1 MKLDPGIHIV
11 MYSVL
16 FLKPGVIVGE
26 VRDLPYDTEDSIE
39 FVLHLDTNRS
49 LWPRLQQSIQSSF

>member
-16 FLKPGVIVGE
+16 FLKPGVTAEDAGRGRVPSAMGAGE
-26 VRDLPYDTEDSIE
+26 IA
-39 FVLHLDTNRS
+39 
-49 LWPRLQQSIQSSF
+49 